1 MKRIW
6 AACLIQTIAFCPKD
20 DNPTQFE
27 KEMLQKEYE
36 NYKNL
41 MNRRGTKYK
50 ILHEDVQPNGAIMV
64 ELKKQNNLQ
73 AIGYY
78 FD

>member
-1 MKRIW
+1 
-6 AACLIQTIAFCPKD
+6 
-20 DNPTQFE
+20 
-27 KEMLQKEYE
+27 MLQKEYE
-36 NYKNL
+36 NYKKL

-50 ILHEDVQPNGAIMV
+50 ILHEDVQPNGAIVV

>member
-1 MKRIW
+1 
-6 AACLIQTIAFCPKD
+6 
-20 DNPTQFE
+20 
-27 KEMLQKEYE
+27 
-36 NYKNL
+36 

-50 ILHEDVQPNGAIMV
+50 ILHEDVQPNGAIVV

>member
-1 MKRIW
+1 MTTRRSLKRR
-6 AACLIQTIAFCPKD
+6 CCK
-20 DNPTQFE
+20 
-27 KEMLQKEYE
+27 KEYE

-50 ILHEDVQPNGAIMV
+50 ILREDVQPNGAIVV